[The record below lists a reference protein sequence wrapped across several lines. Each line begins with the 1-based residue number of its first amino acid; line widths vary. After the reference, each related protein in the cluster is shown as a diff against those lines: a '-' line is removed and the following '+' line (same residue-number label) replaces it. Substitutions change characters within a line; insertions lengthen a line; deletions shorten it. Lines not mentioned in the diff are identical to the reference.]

1 MALLDRLRAAAGAL
15 VREAPSE
22 PAIIWPSS
30 GDRGAPG
37 SWQMNLN
44 APGSQTALL
53 AFSAVY
59 ACINVISSD
68 IAKLG
73 WTLLRALADGG
84 EEEATNS
91 PIYPLFTRPNS
102 YQTTVDFVQQFIAC
116 ALFTGNACAL
126 KEFNERGVPIA
137 LHVMPPG
144 TCEPL
149 VSELGDVFYKLGRNN
164 FAAES
169 GGVTVPARAVIHHR
183 LMTLR
188 HPLVGIS
195 PITAAAMSAATGLTI
210 LKNQGVFFENMSR
223 ASGVLKAPGRISKE
237 LAERLK
243 KDWEEN
249 FSAGKFGKTA
259 VLGEGLEWQPLTITA
274 VDSQLIEQLRWTG
287 DDVAR
292 VYRVPTFMLGD
303 LSKSTYKNSEQMQR
317 TYYSGCLQYHIE
329 ALEARFDAGL
339 EVEPRHGIEF
349 RIENMLR
356 TEIDVRFE
364 AYAKALQSSWLTI
377 NEVRAEERRSK
388 IAGGD
393 EPMVQ
398 IQYAPLSQ
406 IIDGTA
412 AAANAPK
419 GVRAALRAVLASADP
434 SAPTDD
440 ATP

>member
-1 MALLDRLRAAAGAL
+1 M
-15 VREAPSE
+15 
-22 PAIIWPSS
+22 
-30 GDRGAPG
+30 
-37 SWQMNLN
+37 
-44 APGSQTALL
+44 
-53 AFSAVY
+53 
-59 ACINVISSD
+59 
-68 IAKLG
+68 
-73 WTLLRALADGG
+73 
-84 EEEATNS
+84 
-91 PIYPLFTRPNS
+91 
-102 YQTTVDFVQQFIAC
+102 
-116 ALFTGNACAL
+116 
-126 KEFNERGVPIA
+126 
-137 LHVMPPG
+137 
-144 TCEPL
+144 
-149 VSELGDVFYKLGRNN
+149 
-164 FAAES
+164 
-169 GGVTVPARAVIHHR
+169 
-183 LMTLR
+183 
-188 HPLVGIS
+188 
-195 PITAAAMSAATGLTI
+195 
-210 LKNQGVFFENMSR
+210 
-223 ASGVLKAPGRISKE
+223 
-237 LAERLK
+237 
-243 KDWEEN
+243 
-249 FSAGKFGKTA
+249 
-259 VLGEGLEWQPLTITA
+259 LGEGLEWQPLTITA